1 MKMRKIIPVI
11 VTVTLLFGGCGGTKG
26 TSDTKGR
33 KRYTTGKKITV
44 LTNLPDA
51 EETELDD
58 AYYEEHWK
66 DATKLVWVNDTLL
79 PSNALIALNNR
90 LAREKGIVIQ
100 MESKSI
106 TEDYY
111 QDDLLKRKEEGEA
124 TDLINVGSCTSDSNA
139 NRYQEAVEKGL
150 LEPLDPYLTGDK
162 KELGAHLYETYL
174 KEQWEAIKV
183 DGTIYSYDWRQ
194 QPVADVC
201 AFVNKA
207 YLKKYHLKLK
217 GNETCEDLLQMSEKV
232 NKREKRKGFCPL
244 LLLAE
249 KEEVADWGVDELT
262 IQVKEHGDLVYGFN
276 QEGMDWSRPTDFFVA
291 YGIESRPDSNDE
303 ELLLADRLLYQ
314 TEKIVIRKD
323 TYQPVTKCLTAV
335 ASWSKHKDEAVEF
348 LDFIHE
354 DADCANLLQY
364 GVEGEN
370 YELKDGK
377 AVIDED
383 HTGLMAFSIGN
394 KWITYPRALEPGT
407 AEEKEQWYRD
417 YIGSHFKEQ

>member
-1 MKMRKIIPVI
+1 MKIKKFSIILLV
-11 VTVTLLFGGCGGTKG
+11 VVLLFGGCGKKTKP
-26 TSDTKGR
+26 
-33 KRYTTGKKITV
+33 YTTAEKISV
-44 LTNLPDA
+44 LTSLPKV
-51 EETELDD
+51 EETELND

-66 DATKLVWVNDTLL
+66 DATKLVWINDTVL

-90 LAREKGIVIQ
+90 LAREKGFVIQ
-100 MESKSI
+100 MKSKSI

-150 LEPLDPYLTGDK
+150 LEPLDPYLTGEK

-174 KEQWEAIKV
+174 KEQWEAMKV

-194 QPVADVC
+194 QPVSDVC

-207 YLKKYHLKLK
+207 YLKKYKLEV
-217 GNETCEDLLQMSEKV
+217 NDNVTYDELIQMAEKV
-232 NKREKRKGFCPL
+232 NKKEKRKGFCPVL
-244 LLLAE
+244 LGVE

-262 IQVKEHGDLVYGFN
+262 TLVKEHGDLVYGFN
-276 QEGMDWSRPTDFFVA
+276 QQGMNWSRPIDFFVF
-291 YGIESRPDSNDE
+291 YGEENRQDSSDE
-303 ELLLADRLLYQ
+303 ALLLNERLLYQ
-314 TEKIVIRKD
+314 TQKIVIKKD
-323 TYQPVTKCLTAV
+323 TYQPVTNCLTAV

-377 AVIDED
+377 AVIDG
-383 HTGLMAFSIGN
+383 TNYGLMAFSIGN
-394 KWITYPRALEPGT
+394 KWITYPRALEPDT

-417 YIGSHFKEQ
+417 YIGNHFKEQ